1 MTRTLAPRLLAA
13 SAVLALSFGLAGCVP
28 DAEPPAD
35 TTSQTTSTEPSSTE
49 PTEATEPSEAPAIG
63 TSCEDVLAP
72 EAYAEME
79 ADGLE
84 PTVFTPFDQIAVRIA
99 EEGGLA
105 CAWGKPQ
112 TDLVLSVAQIA
123 ASDESAWSSALAE
136 AGYTRTDDPVAGA
149 YSGQP
154 DAGNG
159 ISPVVIVADAT
170 VTFVTLPDFAQWV
183 RQAS

>member
-1 MTRTLAPRLLAA
+1 VTRTLAPRVLAA
-13 SAVLALSFGLAGCVP
+13 SAALTLSLGLAACAGDGAP
-28 DAEPPAD
+28 AESASPTTPAAASPE
-35 TTSQTTSTEPSSTE
+35 TTTE
-49 PTEATEPSEAPAIG
+49 PTMTEEPAIG
-63 TSCEDVLAP
+63 ASCEDVLAP
-72 EAYAEME
+72 EAYAKME

-84 PTVFTPFDQIAVRIA
+84 PTVFTPFDPIAVRIA

-159 ISPVVIVADAT
+159 ISPVVIVADGT